1 MNAKHTLEIIGTK
14 TIHIRMSTNDTKRAT
29 VVVTI
34 AGDGTVLPLVVVF
47 KWKANGR
54 IAKKEFATFPTSHH
68 YHCQNAAW
76 MDEGVMLAW
85 MDQVLQS
92 YVKMAPNAIFP
103 ILILDS

>member
-1 MNAKHTLEIIGTK
+1 M
-14 TIHIRMSTNDTKRAT
+14 NDTKRAT
-29 VVVTI
+29 VVVKI
-34 AGDGTVLPLVVVF
+34 VGDGMVLQSVVVF
-47 KWKANGR
+47 KGKVNGC
-54 IAKKEFATFPTSHH
+54 IAKMEFATFPTSHH